1 MRADNGTENVHIA
14 AFQRFLRREAVDTF
28 AGEKSFMYGKSV
40 SNQRIEAWLDQ
51 LREIRPSTSPPP
63 PFTNPESAPGRPDM
77 LYFLPEIINTEENKT
92 VVTTD
97 DVELDEE
104 TCGLQ
109 NVQLPCSPEFS
120 SLAEIIMRENGLM
133 MPTNA
138 NHAKALYI
146 ELLEKIKEVADNL

>member
-1 MRADNGTENVHIA
+1 MHFPGKRVSCTEDQSLISGS
-14 AFQRFLRREAVDTF
+14 RRGWINYA
-28 AGEKSFMYGKSV
+28 KSDP
-40 SNQRIEAWLDQ
+40 L
-51 LREIRPSTSPPP
+51 LPPP
-63 PFTNPESAPGRPDM
+63 PPSTNPESAPGRPDM